1 MISTDAH
8 DLRLDCTATQK
19 TVSVLSRVREGAKP
33 SALRFGVALAVVA
46 STSCRPSAPQT
57 APPPPG
63 ITAQASRFRDATF
76 CYATDRCTVRFPDA
90 GAPEEFFCGSV
101 ILRLHSG
108 TRIGDVADIWRGTSA
123 TIFRDHTRWE
133 FPWVQLSAP
142 AGTERELL
150 VRASNHRHVRD
161 AQLDIVRE
169 PELRR

>member
-19 TVSVLSRVREGAKP
+19 TVSVLSRVREGAKS

-46 STSCRPSAPQT
+46 YELPSERA
-57 APPPPG
+57 ADRAPPPG

-76 CYATDRCTVRFPDA
+76 CYASDRCTVRFPDA
-90 GAPEEFFCGSV
+90 GAPEEFVCGSV

-142 AGTERELL
+142 PGTERELL